1 MATFSFEDGIVNKKY
16 PIEYVEIK
24 DGISS
29 HSEAM
34 LEGLIFD
41 HPEIFPVQQISG
53 KITDVWIPLA
63 RQIELEGHQGILD
76 ILATDGVGNIYILEC
91 KLDYNSEKKTLR
103 SQINNY
109 AAGFSK
115 QKDIMGMEKF
125 WDWLCDEIE
134 KNSTDGQ
141 TLENILKN
149 SSVGEDGVDGI
160 IELMKKNFEEDKIRL
175 VFAVDTIT
183 DQLRIEVEW
192 WNEKVNVEHNYLSF
206 ALEVKRYGE
215 KESDTEPSS
224 IVTQNFPFDL
234 HEVVMKNDTKTG
246 TNARQDNNMES
257 WMKQFEERKFDGEQ
271 RKKII
276 EFKEN
281 LDELKKK
288 DNDMWIDF
296 GTAIKNIRMMPK
308 FGRCNDR
315 SAIGLF
321 TDGKLVLQFG
331 LIQGSD
337 DGPELGKEF
346 EKRINEIDEIR
357 ISLETRAGGGYRGE
371 PHVKLETWLPHKDKI
386 LSILE
391 EVFVK

>member
-24 DGISS
+24 DGISR
-29 HSEAM
+29 HSEDM

-160 IELMKKNFEEDKIRL
+160 IELMKCY
-175 VFAVDTIT
+175 
-183 DQLRIEVEW
+183 QLMNI
-192 WNEKVNVEHNYLSF
+192 NNYS
-206 ALEVKRYGE
+206 
-215 KESDTEPSS
+215 
-224 IVTQNFPFDL
+224 
-234 HEVVMKNDTKTG
+234 
-246 TNARQDNNMES
+246 
-257 WMKQFEERKFDGEQ
+257 
-271 RKKII
+271 
-276 EFKEN
+276 
-281 LDELKKK
+281 
-288 DNDMWIDF
+288 
-296 GTAIKNIRMMPK
+296 NI
-308 FGRCNDR
+308 
-315 SAIGLF
+315 
-321 TDGKLVLQFG
+321 
-331 LIQGSD
+331 
-337 DGPELGKEF
+337 
-346 EKRINEIDEIR
+346 
-357 ISLETRAGGGYRGE
+357 
-371 PHVKLETWLPHKDKI
+371 
-386 LSILE
+386 
-391 EVFVK
+391 